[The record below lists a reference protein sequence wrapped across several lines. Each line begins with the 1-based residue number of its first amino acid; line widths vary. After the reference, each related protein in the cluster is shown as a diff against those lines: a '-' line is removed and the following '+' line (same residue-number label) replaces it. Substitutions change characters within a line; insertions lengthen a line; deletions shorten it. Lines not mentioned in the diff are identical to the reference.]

1 MSILMPTSPGIR
13 TAKPRLRDFGGWIE
27 GPSGGAAQRLNRPG
41 NRFASDIQ
49 VATSRSTD
57 EGRIVA
63 ARLMRGLTEGILL
76 PFPQDFDPGAVGDA
90 VVVDGAGQL
99 GSMLKL
105 RGFPAGG
112 YTVREGQ
119 FFSII
124 YGGRRYLHA
133 SAADTP
139 TSGGGCTLPIFPMLR
154 ISPNDGAVCEFATPM
169 IEGFI
174 TGNQLEYALQT
185 APYLDVSFT
194 VQEAA

>member
-1 MSILMPTSPGIR
+1 MSVLLPTSPGIR
-13 TAKPRLRDFGGWIE
+13 AAKPRLRDFGAWLE
-27 GPSGGAAQRLNRPG
+27 PPMGGAAQRLNRIG
-41 NRFASDIQ
+41 NRFAVDID

-57 EGRIVA
+57 EGRVIV
-63 ARLMRGLTEGILL
+63 ARLMRGLTDGVLL
-76 PFPQDFDPGAVGDA
+76 PFPQDFDPGAVGTG

-99 GSMLKL
+99 GSTLKL
-105 RGFPAGG
+105 RGFTPG

-133 SAADTP
+133 ASADLAADG
-139 TSGGGCTLPIFPMLR
+139 SGKMPLGIFPMLR
-154 ISPNDGAVCEFATPM
+154 ISPNDGALCEFAAPM

-174 TGNQLEYALQT
+174 VGNQVEYALQT